1 MNTIYSIMEH
11 YKRVTK
17 YWRDSL
23 VDKQFSQGKYK
34 FSNLAKS
41 FLLNDKNNFFRVNNK
56 NVLCNL
62 FSGEDSTVETFY
74 IPFSHKKI
82 TSHNKHEK
90 DYRPEILF
98 PIIFKVQVSE
108 NGFIYPI
115 EKPIIPR
122 DLLLPLD
129 KEDFFIGNM
138 DDYDLFVTQNDIPK
152 FEFSETSE
160 WEKYYSEN
168 IESQYQK
175 GLIEY
180 LLRESIIDNE
190 RAQEDCKKLIKSL
203 NRNKTVKKKFLC
215 AQGKYNEDWSKTI
228 EDKLTDDGIFYKHIE
243 SYITKWN
250 DYFEYIDKLL
260 DKVIVS
266 GDIFSGYEKTNSA
279 YFTNGELNI
288 SSKITAVYEDIYTRD
303 KNPDLSLFQNYA
315 TIEEEKEIPVADSNL
330 FFSKRLGHNNN
341 VYPLADAQRTA
352 VSALLSGKVCAAS

>member
-180 LLRESIIDNE
+180 LLKESIIDNE

-243 SYITKWN
+243 
-250 DYFEYIDKLL
+250 
-260 DKVIVS
+260 
-266 GDIFSGYEKTNSA
+266 
-279 YFTNGELNI
+279 
-288 SSKITAVYEDIYTRD
+288 
-303 KNPDLSLFQNYA
+303 
-315 TIEEEKEIPVADSNL
+315 
-330 FFSKRLGHNNN
+330 
-341 VYPLADAQRTA
+341 
-352 VSALLSGKVCAAS
+352 